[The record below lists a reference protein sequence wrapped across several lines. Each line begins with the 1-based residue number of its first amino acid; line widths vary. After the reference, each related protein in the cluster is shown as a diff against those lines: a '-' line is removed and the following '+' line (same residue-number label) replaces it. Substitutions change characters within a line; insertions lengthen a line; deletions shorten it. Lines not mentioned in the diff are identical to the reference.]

1 MKHTCWKREKR
12 KTQTNKQT
20 DGQIDKPWAQPRPW
34 SQPRAPGSTLIESK
48 VLLHETR
55 RTTALY
61 LPNGFLAKF
70 ELAGICSCISKSCKS
85 VSSCG
90 QYFPFLAK
98 WIMNYKCLCIL
109 WQYFIHVFPCFCT
122 YSKNTHNFLNSKW
135 NQHERLSTA
144 KQDIWEDEQNIAAW
158 AEGPCP
164 PDPRWN
170 V

>member
-1 MKHTCWKREKR
+1 MKHTCWKREK
-12 KTQTNKQT
+12 KNANKQT
-20 DGQIDKPWAQPRPW
+20 DGQIDRPRAQPRPW
-34 SQPRAPGSTLIESK
+34 SQPRAPASTLIESK

-55 RTTALY
+55 PTTTLY

-70 ELAGICSCISKSCKS
+70 ELARICLCISKNCKS
-85 VSSCG
+85 ISSCG

-109 WQYFIHVFPCFCT
+109 WQYFIYVFPFFCT
-122 YSKNTHNFLNSKW
+122 YSKNTHNFVEFQMKPTWTVVYS
-135 NQHERLSTA
+135 QTGYMRGRA
-144 KQDIWEDEQNIAAW
+144 KHSSMG
-158 AEGPCP
+158 EGPCP